1 MVKGKKF
8 GFGGLGFGK
17 SSIVIY
23 LIAAT
28 VVIFIAFIVM
38 KKSKKT
44 EIPSTPILVPST
56 PTPTPTPI
64 PAPPV
69 QIQTTP
75 PPPSPSPPTPT
86 PTPPKG
92 NLVIRSGGYLPF
104 GGGKYPVIGRAMMGI
119 VKNND
124 GTNNFDQSILNTRVS
139 TNGTPLYVSIKN
151 NGEATYYGKNSDNT
165 DPLETDY
172 IADSNYS
179 TFKLNK

>member
-1 MVKGKKF
+1 MVKGRKF

-23 LIAAT
+23 LIGAA
-28 VVIFIAFIVM
+28 VVIFIAFVLM

-44 EIPSTPILVPST
+44 EETSAPTPPDEITSPTLMPVQTPAPSTITST
-56 PTPTPTPI
+56 A
-64 PAPPV
+64 APV
-69 QIQTTP
+69 P
-75 PPPSPSPPTPT
+75 PPPP

-104 GGGKYPVIGRAMMGI
+104 GGGKYPVVGRAMMGI

-139 TNGTPLYVSIKN
+139 TNATPLYVSIKN

-172 IADSNYS
+172 IADLNYS